1 MINEKRND
9 ETNTTHNDCI
19 LIIFQ
24 LRYNNRVYYHI
35 IISILNQS
43 CVVVFG
49 RVTIDFAMMDR
60 IGNRTIQRQW
70 TYYVGN

>member
-1 MINEKRND
+1 M
-9 ETNTTHNDCI
+9 
-19 LIIFQ
+19 
-24 LRYNNRVYYHI
+24 YNNRVYYHI

>member
-1 MINEKRND
+1 M
-9 ETNTTHNDCI
+9 
-19 LIIFQ
+19 
-24 LRYNNRVYYHI
+24 YNNRVLYYHI